1 VGAINL
7 GQWRNSLRNIP
18 GIAVVLAVS
27 LLARIPGLAGRP
39 LWYDEAFAVLFS
51 SKGVGRMLYGTLQI
65 QSGVA
70 ADVHPLLYY
79 SILWLWGHIF
89 GRSPLAVRS
98 LSVIIGLGIVV
109 VGYLLARRL
118 FGSRAGMLA
127 GLALAFSPFQVHYA
141 QEVRMYGLLALI
153 LVSASLVY
161 WKALHGGAWWTWLV
175 FGALAGLAMYTHVL
189 AAAYLAALGLTPV
202 LWRRWGD
209 LGKTAL
215 SAALAAAI
223 YLPWMIHVPGQVAR
237 VDTAYWVQT
246 PGLVELVRTLLVLV
260 GGLPVPQWAL
270 PILLFCGVMLLVLG
284 GWATLRASRAGDPS
298 GEAGRWMLYMA
309 LAPVFLLFLVS
320 LWTPVY
326 IERALLPSGVAFL
339 IWLSWALGSGRLPAL
354 MRWTGWAAMAVA
366 FALGL
371 LGFFTYR
378 GFPYAPFE
386 QLDRELARV
395 VRPGDVILHSNKLTA
410 IPAVYYDP
418 ALPHQFL
425 ADPPGSGSDTLAP
438 ATQQVLGL
446 VAEPDAAAAVG
457 DARRVFFI
465 IFEREEDEYQSLGEA
480 GPPALNWLEDSFVP
494 VYAQSWND
502 LVVYE
507 FSR

>member
-1 VGAINL
+1 M
-7 GQWRNSLRNIP
+7 P
-18 GIAVVLAVS
+18 AVLVVS
-27 LLARIPGLAGRP
+27 LLARLPGLAGRP

-51 SKGVGRMLYGTLQI
+51 SKGLSKMVYGTLQV

-79 SILWLWGHIF
+79 SLLWVWGDVF
-89 GRSPLAVRS
+89 GRAPLPVRALS
-98 LSVIIGLGIVV
+98 LLIGLGVV
-109 VGYLLARRL
+109 AAGYSLAREL
-118 FGSRAGMLA
+118 FGPHVGILA
-127 GLALAFSPFQVHYA
+127 GVVLALSPFQVHYS

-161 WKALHGGAWWTWLV
+161 WKALHGGAGWTWPV
-175 FGALAGLAMYTHVL
+175 FGVLAGLAMYTHVL
-189 AAAYLAALGLTPV
+189 ASVYLAALGLTPV
-202 LWRRWGD
+202 LWRRWND
-209 LGKTAL
+209 LAKTAL

-223 YLPWMIHVPGQVAR
+223 YLPWMIRLPGQVAR
-237 VDTAYWVQT
+237 VDTAYWVQR
-246 PGLVELVRTLLVLV
+246 PGPVELVRTLLVFV

-284 GWATLRASRAGDPS
+284 GWATLRASRSGDAS
-298 GEAGRWMLYMA
+298 GRAGRWLLYLA
-309 LAPVFLLFLVS
+309 LAPISLLFLIS

-326 IERALLPSGVAFL
+326 IERALLPSGVTFL
-339 IWLSWALGSGRLPAL
+339 IWLSWALGTRLMPGV
-354 MRWTGWAAMAVA
+354 MRWTGWVAMAVA

-371 LGFFTYR
+371 LGLFTYR

-386 QLDRELARV
+386 QLDRELARAIG
-395 VRPGDVILHSNKLTA
+395 PGDVILHSNKLTA
-410 IPAVYYDP
+410 IPAVYYAPD
-418 ALPHQFL
+418 LPQQFL

-446 VAEPDAAAAVG
+446 IADPDVAAAVG
-457 DARRVFFI
+457 DARRVFFVV
-465 IFEREEDEYQSLGEA
+465 FGQEQEEYRSHGEA
-480 GPPALNWLEDSFVP
+480 GPPALDWLGGHF
-494 VYAQSWND
+494 ALAKTQSWDD